1 MVAVARAPAPAAA
14 AAGRA
19 SASASGVR
27 ANAPPAR
34 RGAVSAAGRAGR
46 LGRDAPAPLARR
58 APSLVARSSSAEAE
72 RGTAPAEGD
81 APSSD
86 RVVRLAFTMP
96 GWTGEGRALVVG
108 SAPALGDWDP
118 DVGLEMRGCQRDP
131 SGAPDAWTGLVKL
144 PAGAEG
150 EYKVVIRASDRVDRW
165 SPDDN
170 ALLPTDDESFF
181 PISDETSETLY
192 DQGND
197 GGTVAVATRRAS
209 YEEQSSKLARVSFDD
224 VLPRERPDAVLAT
237 VVFRAEASLRPGQR
251 LVVAGNCPELGY
263 WRPQDSAATMAWS
276 EGDRW
281 TAAVKFDAFKIFGAV
296 DATSAA
302 AWLDFKPVIVDDA
315 RGGAETWL
323 DGDNFRVRRLPGPDA
338 VAALNDWLA
347 GEHYAATLGAPSADG
362 AGVADLPG
370 AGAGETRAA
379 RDWARAI
386 SVEIVGAGSAMT
398 ATSAAPALPTPAPAQ
413 ETPAQETLAQ
423 ETPEQET
430 PAQDVAED
438 VAVSAAV
445 ESPEEVLERLKNA
458 AADAPA
464 AAEAAAGSEAVE
476 SPSPEAELLSKA
488 DRALESAAAAADEST
503 LLEKAE
509 RVLADAAA
517 VATEAARE
525 MSAPGVTLS
534 FVRDPEDKA
543 RLARALR
550 GFDGGAPKLAEP
562 AAVAAPKASPASA
575 SAYGGGTVIKKAP
588 ASKKT
593 KKGGFLWWNASRKED
608 AAEDSA
614 ADASEDDPAVV
625 AEDAVTFSFD
635 EQAAPVSTPPP
646 AIATA
651 EEALIE
657 LMDADE
663 DPSIFGAAVSATN
676 VSDFEPARANTVVFT
691 VVSQLEVGE
700 TLVVVGNV
708 PELGGWT
715 AELGAKMTWG
725 EGNVWTTAV
734 DIPIAPGSDG
744 ESPPPVEFKLV
755 RLNEATGA
763 ATWQEGDNF
772 VADLL
777 AGKTVDVDVPNA
789 FVQSLSVE
797 TVRQTSS
804 FSPELAAARAR
815 EMEETLVEEKRLA
828 LEAEKEKAEKA
839 SDGKESFE
847 AVTYRFEDV
856 PAEEIVFATTRDDEP
871 AADLRLAEEFAEVAS
886 DEQVAVVAAMK
897 AANAKFEE
905 AAARAR
911 AAADR
916 ANAKAL
922 ELRAVDQSSEAF
934 ELAQAEVEELSEEAL
949 AAVRAAKLAKEEAT
963 STTSAVAALAR
974 EEAEAA
980 AKAAEA
986 AAAVAAAAADADD
999 VTAADLRARE
1009 EKLSATA
1016 AEKAAKAQRKAVE
1029 AQNLASFEFP
1039 EFQVPEISGNA
1050 KVGGAAV
1057 VGALG
1062 VAGLAAEADLA
1073 SSLMQVGGEAAMTT
1087 AFAFLF
1093 ANNMV
1098 FAKDREKLMGS
1109 LESREQFEKFILSGQ
1124 WMGKDSFAGE
1134 VAKEA
1139 LVVFDPL
1146 GIAEETLKRE
1156 KATEKATK
1164 KETKAEEPKE
1174 EDQLTEASP
1183 KAETEEELPEEDPE
1197 AAKSEAKEATA
1208 DASPAKPAPE
1218 RDEKTA
1224 SWSHFFSGKKRET
1237 QTLKETKAGGQ
1248 LNDVVAIPR
1257 NAQPGDDEMEDAFM
1271 AFGAP
1276 TRKRPPPGFAP
1287 PGAEKKA
1294 EAKKPVSDANLSV
1307 SEPEPAKGK
1316 PRGVASAPVG
1326 LPSGKRGVS
1335 SFLNSRA
1342 GASSFA
1348 STKPADP
1355 NSVEAIQ
1362 YRKDMA
1368 NAKAAGVPYSS
1379 WVKKSREDLST
1390 LTWQELAERMKKP
1403 YDPEAR
1409 DFTDDAGAR

>member
-1 MVAVARAPAPAAA
+1 M
-14 AAGRA
+14 
-19 SASASGVR
+19 
-27 ANAPPAR
+27 
-34 RGAVSAAGRAGR
+34 
-46 LGRDAPAPLARR
+46 
-58 APSLVARSSSAEAE
+58 
-72 RGTAPAEGD
+72 
-81 APSSD
+81 
-86 RVVRLAFTMP
+86 
-96 GWTGEGRALVVG
+96 
-108 SAPALGDWDP
+108 
-118 DVGLEMRGCQRDP
+118 
-131 SGAPDAWTGLVKL
+131 
-144 PAGAEG
+144 
-150 EYKVVIRASDRVDRW
+150 
-165 SPDDN
+165 
-170 ALLPTDDESFF
+170 
-181 PISDETSETLY
+181 
-192 DQGND
+192 
-197 GGTVAVATRRAS
+197 
-209 YEEQSSKLARVSFDD
+209 
-224 VLPRERPDAVLAT
+224 
-237 VVFRAEASLRPGQR
+237 
-251 LVVAGNCPELGY
+251 
-263 WRPQDSAATMAWS
+263 
-276 EGDRW
+276 
-281 TAAVKFDAFKIFGAV
+281 
-296 DATSAA
+296 
-302 AWLDFKPVIVDDA
+302 
-315 RGGAETWL
+315 
-323 DGDNFRVRRLPGPDA
+323 
-338 VAALNDWLA
+338 
-347 GEHYAATLGAPSADG
+347 
-362 AGVADLPG
+362 
-370 AGAGETRAA
+370 
-379 RDWARAI
+379 
-386 SVEIVGAGSAMT
+386 
-398 ATSAAPALPTPAPAQ
+398 
-413 ETPAQETLAQ
+413 
-423 ETPEQET
+423 
-430 PAQDVAED
+430 
-438 VAVSAAV
+438 
-445 ESPEEVLERLKNA
+445 LERLKNA

-488 DRALESAAAAADEST
+488 DRALESAAAAVDESA

-608 AAEDSA
+608 AAEDAA

-635 EQAAPVSTPPP
+635 EQTAPETPSP

-663 DPSIFGAAVSATN
+663 DPSIFGAAVSAETF
-676 VSDFEPARANTVVFT
+676 SDFEPARANTVVFT

-772 VADLL
+772 VADVL

-828 LEAEKEKAEKA
+828 LEAEKA

-871 AADLRLAEEFAEVAS
+871 AAELRLAEEFAEVAS

-922 ELRAVDQSSEAF
+922 ELRAVDQSSEGF
-934 ELAQAEVEELSEEAL
+934 ELVQAEVEELSEEAL

-980 AKAAEA
+980 AKAAEV

-1124 WMGKDSFAGE
+1124 WMGKDSFASE
-1134 VAKEA
+1134 VAKDA

-1164 KETKAEEPKE
+1164 KETEAEKPRE
-1174 EDQLTEASP
+1174 EDLLTDASAN
-1183 KAETEEELPEEDPE
+1183 AETEEELPEEDPE
-1197 AAKSEAKEATA
+1197 ATKSEATEAEATA
-1208 DASPAKPAPE
+1208 DAKPAKPAQPA
-1218 RDEKTA
+1218 RDDTTA
-1224 SWSHFFSGKKRET
+1224 SWSRFFSGKKRET
-1237 QTLKETKAGGQ
+1237 QTKKETKAGGQ

-1276 TRKRPPPGFAP
+1276 TRKRPPPGFTP
-1287 PGAEKKA
+1287 PKSGAEKKAA
-1294 EAKKPVSDANLSV
+1294 EAKKPVSDAANLSV
-1307 SEPEPAKGK
+1307 SEPDRAKEK
-1316 PRGVASAPVG
+1316 PSPSPRGMASSSAPVG

-1368 NAKAAGVPYSS
+1368 NAKAAGMPYST

>member
-46 LGRDAPAPLARR
+46 LGRDTPAPLSRR
-58 APSLVARSSSAEAE
+58 AASLVARSSSAEAE
-72 RGTAPAEGD
+72 RGTDPAEGD

-118 DVGLEMRGCQRDP
+118 DVGLELRGCQRDP

-150 EYKVVIRASDRVDRW
+150 EYKVVIRASDQVDRW

-181 PISDETSETLY
+181 PTRDETFETLY
-192 DQGND
+192 DGVND
-197 GGTVAVATRRAS
+197 GGNVAVATRRAS

-263 WRPQDSAATMAWS
+263 WHPKDSAATMAWS

-370 AGAGETRAA
+370 AGAEETRAA

-413 ETPAQETLAQ
+413 ETPAQETPA
-423 ETPEQET
+423 QET

-464 AAEAAAGSEAVE
+464 AAEAAAGSEVVE

-488 DRALESAAAAADEST
+488 DRALESAAAAVDESA

-608 AAEDSA
+608 AAEDAA

-635 EQAAPVSTPPP
+635 EQTAPETPSP
-646 AIATA
+646 AVATA

-663 DPSIFGAAVSATN
+663 DPSIFGAAVSAETF
-676 VSDFEPARANTVVFT
+676 SDFEPARANTVVFT

-772 VADLL
+772 VADVL

-828 LEAEKEKAEKA
+828 LEAEKA

-871 AADLRLAEEFAEVAS
+871 AAELRLAEEFAEVAS

-922 ELRAVDQSSEAF
+922 ELRAVDQSSEGF
-934 ELAQAEVEELSEEAL
+934 ELVQAEVEELSEEAL

-980 AKAAEA
+980 AKAAEV

-1124 WMGKDSFAGE
+1124 WMGKDSFASE
-1134 VAKEA
+1134 VAKDA

-1164 KETKAEEPKE
+1164 KETEAEKPRE
-1174 EDQLTEASP
+1174 EDLLTDASAN
-1183 KAETEEELPEEDPE
+1183 AETEEELPEEDPE
-1197 AAKSEAKEATA
+1197 ADAEATEAEATA
-1208 DASPAKPAPE
+1208 DAKPAKPA
-1218 RDEKTA
+1218 RDDTTA
-1224 SWSHFFSGKKRET
+1224 SWSRFFSGKKRET
-1237 QTLKETKAGGQ
+1237 QTKKETKAGGQ

-1294 EAKKPVSDANLSV
+1294 AEAKKPVSDAANLSV
-1307 SEPEPAKGK
+1307 SEPDRAKEK
-1316 PRGVASAPVG
+1316 PSPSPRGMASNPVG

-1368 NAKAAGVPYSS
+1368 NAKAAGMPYST